1 MVSSPGS
8 RQRSTHVPKRKLCL
22 TMFEAKRVKKKAS
35 RERKHARRAERLAK
49 GPGGN
54 IPAAAPPA
62 QTA

>member
-1 MVSSPGS
+1 
-8 RQRSTHVPKRKLCL
+8 
-22 TMFEAKRVKKKAS
+22 MFEAKRVKKKAS
-35 RERKHARRAERLAK
+35 RERKHARRAELLAK